1 MGFLN
6 NSGVFVGGRGRRAHA
21 GPSMARLKVDLP
33 LWIPFSRPLSLILI
47 DLSFLAVARVSL
59 RMIEGLF
66 FLFFF
71 SFLFWKMGLLQMKS
85 FRR

>member
-1 MGFLN
+1 M
-6 NSGVFVGGRGRRAHA
+6 
-21 GPSMARLKVDLP
+21 PRLKVDLP

-66 FLFFF
+66 LSFFF
-71 SFLFWKMGLLQMKS
+71 FFFWKVCICPTVRLFLS
-85 FRR
+85 LHI

>member
-21 GPSMARLKVDLP
+21 GPSMPRLKVDLP

-66 FLFFF
+66 LSFFF
-71 SFLFWKMGLLQMKS
+71 FFFWKMGLLRVK
-85 FRR
+85 

>member
-71 SFLFWKMGLLQMKS
+71 FFSFLENGSITGEVFS
-85 FRR
+85 